1 MKLIDECFPPHHKL
15 SKIINRKTIKV
26 SYSTTAN
33 MARIISGRNAKI
45 LNQEENPPRKCSCP
59 KTVKTCPL
67 NGQCLEK
74 NIVYHAKVSQ
84 SNNKVTNYI
93 GQTSVEFKKRLA
105 VHEQTF
111 RDRTVSQ
118 TSLSNHIHDLQSKN
132 IEYEISWRIVG
143 RGREFSPVTNVCT
156 LCDSEKFNILFK
168 PELADLNKKSEFYS
182 HCMHKKSKL
191 LIKKKRGRKKK
202 GPG

>member
-1 MKLIDECFPPHHKL
+1 MEKIISSAN
-15 SKIINRKTIKV
+15 SKILK
-26 SYSTTAN
+26 S
-33 MARIISGRNAKI
+33 
-45 LNQEENPPRKCSCP
+45 EETPQRSCSCT
-59 KTVKTCPL
+59 KNSICPL
-67 NGQCLEK
+67 NGKCLEK

-105 VHEQTF
+105 VHKQTF
-111 RDRTVSQ
+111 KDKTVSQ
-118 TSLSNHIHDLQSKN
+118 TSLSNHIHELQSKK
-132 IEYEISWRIVG
+132 IDYEISWRIVG
-143 RGREFSPVTNVCT
+143 RGREFSPATNVCT
-156 LCDSEKFNILFK
+156 LCDCEKFHILFN
-168 PELADLNKKSEFYS
+168 PELSDLNKKSEFYS